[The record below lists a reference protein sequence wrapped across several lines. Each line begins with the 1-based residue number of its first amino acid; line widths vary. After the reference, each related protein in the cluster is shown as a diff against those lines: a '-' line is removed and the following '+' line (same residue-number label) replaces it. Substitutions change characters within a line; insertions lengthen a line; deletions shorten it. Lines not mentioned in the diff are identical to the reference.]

1 MKRKLFSSTHV
12 LCNGYTNGFV
22 LETVPLVLKDYSR
35 KTLYFRLKTDLR
47 KSIFEGGAGYYLKW
61 PYALFC
67 DIIIL

>member
-1 MKRKLFSSTHV
+1 MLI
-12 LCNGYTNGFV
+12 YTKKKCKY
-22 LETVPLVLKDYSR
+22 EKEASR

-47 KSIFEGGAGYYLKW
+47 KSIFEEVAGYYLKW